1 MPGDADDPE
10 PYTIAVSAR
19 VRDHLQAM
27 GMPDES
33 ANDTLERLLGLT
45 PDPATMTG
53 DDLSTPLPDDPV
65 VPDALASD
73 PTADTAA
80 VDPEDVPAAANAP
93 TDVDASLGELA
104 ALLPDDDR
112 ERATALLEQIADADP
127 EELDGIVESLEDD
140 GGDRTADGD
149 DAATDADDAA
159 ADSEDPAADSE
170 DPAADNEDP
179 AADNQGPAADS
190 EDATTDGDDDER
202 DA

>member
-1 MPGDADDPE
+1 MHGDADDPE
-10 PYTIAVSAR
+10 PYEITVSAR

-53 DDLSTPLPDDPV
+53 DDLSTPLPEDPV

-73 PTADTAA
+73 PTTDAAA
-80 VDPEDVPAAANAP
+80 VDPADVPAPANAP

-104 ALLPDDDR
+104 DVLDAEDR
-112 ERATALLEQIADADP
+112 ERTTALLERIADADP

-140 GGDRTADGD
+140 AGDTES
-149 DAATDADDAA
+149 ATGT
-159 ADSEDPAADSE
+159 E
-170 DPAADNEDP
+170 
-179 AADNQGPAADS
+179 
-190 EDATTDGDDDER
+190 DGDDDAT
-202 DA
+202 DDV